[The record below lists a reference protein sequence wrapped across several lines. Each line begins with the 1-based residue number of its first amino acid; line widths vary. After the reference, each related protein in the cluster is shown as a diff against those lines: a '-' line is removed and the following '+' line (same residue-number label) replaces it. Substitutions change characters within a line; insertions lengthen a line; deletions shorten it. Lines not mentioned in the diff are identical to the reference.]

1 MEEIGPVL
9 AGAVFAWL
17 ASFVSTPWQRRA
29 ALLIFCVAFGLAW
42 SEFAGELGRHWG
54 YAVLDAAQVALS
66 YAVIRWAASR
76 YRLRR
81 QGRRIG

>member
-17 ASFVSTPWQRRA
+17 ASFLSTPRQRGA
-29 ALLIFCVAFGLAW
+29 ALLVFCIAFGVAW
-42 SEFAGELGRHWG
+42 SEFAGELDRHWG
-54 YAVLDAAQVALS
+54 YAVLDAVQVALS
-66 YAVIRWAASR
+66 YAVIRWAAAR